1 MVNVAI
7 LASVTAVF
15 MAVTIYL
22 GWYGYRST
30 KDNGQFLLGK
40 NKANPVLIA
49 LSYGAT
55 FISTSAIVGFGGMA
69 ARYGLSIVWLAVLC
83 ILVGTILAFLVFGK
97 RTRRIGNSL
106 GAFTFAGFLGKRVKS
121 GWIRTVVALII
132 LIGMP
137 IYCAAVL
144 IGGVNLIAVTMGLDK
159 NVALL
164 GLSLI
169 VAMYVTFGGVIAV
182 MYNDALQAGIM
193 FVGMVFI
200 LVFTFWQLGGV
211 TAAFDS
217 LGQLWEIKVADGTFD
232 SIIAN
237 GMNGWNEMPT
247 FGTPIWMTVVTT
259 LLMGVG
265 IGSIAQPQ
273 LAVRFMSAKDDKTLN
288 RSMAIGAVFVFV
300 ILGTAFTVGPLSNVF
315 FYESHGLTATE
326 YISNSDMIIPTFV
339 NELFADLSFGDL
351 FVSIFILALVCA
363 TISTMAALLH
373 TMGSSAGYDLWGQI
387 KERRGEKLKNMDRAT
402 IKSLRASRISTL
414 VMMILVVLV
423 AYLMP
428 SNIIARATTIFMGLT
443 AAAVLPSFAYGLFS
457 KNPDKRAAHVSIA
470 VGAISWSF
478 WAFFIERTT
487 SSMMGVCNAIFG
499 VKYLSEGTIGFV
511 DPLVIGIPLS
521 ALALVITLL
530 VIKAFAKTPAPVAE

>member
-1 MVNVAI
+1 MVSLAI

-15 MAVTIYL
+15 MAVTVYL
-22 GWYGYRST
+22 GWYGYKST
-30 KDNGQFLLGK
+30 RDNNQFLLGK

-97 RTRRIGNSL
+97 RTRRIGNRL
-106 GAFTFAGFLGKRVKS
+106 GAFTFADFLGKRFGS
-121 GWIRTVVALII
+121 PAIRTVVALII

-144 IGGVNLIAVTMGLDK
+144 IGGVNLIAVTIGLDK

-273 LAVRFMSAKDDKTLN
+273 LAVR
-288 RSMAIGAVFVFV
+288 SMAIGAVFVFV

-315 FYESHGLTATE
+315 FYDLHGLTATE

-351 FVSIFILALVCA
+351 FISVFILALVCA

-387 KERRGEKLKNMDRAT
+387 KERRGEKMKNMDRAT

-414 VMMILVVLV
+414 VMMVLVVLV

-470 VGAISWSF
+470 VGAVSWTI
-478 WAFFIERTT
+478 WAFFVERTT
-487 SSMMGVCNAIFG
+487 SGMMGVCQALFG
-499 VKYLSEGTIGFV
+499 VKSSPMGST
-511 DPLVIGIPLS
+511 DSSIPS
-521 ALALVITLL
+521 
-530 VIKAFAKTPAPVAE
+530 